1 MKIKPLMS
9 MRAKRLDRTSKHKSS
24 CDQQNINTQD
34 VLRYAKNT
42 IANRVGG
49 TVMRQVSYEQNYL
62 AKKSYVE

>member
-1 MKIKPLMS
+1 

-24 CDQQNINTQD
+24 CGQQNINTQD